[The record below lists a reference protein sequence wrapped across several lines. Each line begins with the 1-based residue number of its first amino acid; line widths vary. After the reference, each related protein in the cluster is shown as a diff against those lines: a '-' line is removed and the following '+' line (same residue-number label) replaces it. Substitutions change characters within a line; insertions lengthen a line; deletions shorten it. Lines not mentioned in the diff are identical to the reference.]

1 LKSWNA
7 SRFRGFLLVLANEAG
22 FPLGD
27 PKMDRRDRELLDKQ
41 LRHLQTTPRNDGV
54 MALALLT
61 VFFTG
66 MAVGGFAYAYTGAPV
81 QIAATQAVPNQRL
94 ASNEVPI
101 FVPRATTRQ

>member
-1 LKSWNA
+1 
-7 SRFRGFLLVLANEAG
+7 
-22 FPLGD
+22 
-27 PKMDRRDRELLDKQ
+27 MDRRDRELLDKQ
-41 LRHLQTTPRNDGV
+41 LRHVQTVPRNGGI

-81 QIAATQAVPNQRL
+81 RIAVTQAVPNQRL

>member
-1 LKSWNA
+1 
-7 SRFRGFLLVLANEAG
+7 
-22 FPLGD
+22 
-27 PKMDRRDRELLDKQ
+27 MDRRDRELLDKQ
-41 LRHLQTTPRNDGV
+41 LHHLQTIPHNDGI

-81 QIAATQAVPNQRL
+81 QIAATQATPNQRL

-101 FVPRATTRQ
+101 FVPQVTTRQ

>member
-1 LKSWNA
+1 
-7 SRFRGFLLVLANEAG
+7 
-22 FPLGD
+22 
-27 PKMDRRDRELLDKQ
+27 MDRSNRELLDKQ
-41 LRHLQTTPRNDGV
+41 LRHVQTIPRNDGI

-81 QIAATQAVPNQRL
+81 QIAATQAAPNQRL

-101 FVPRATTRQ
+101 FVPQADKRQ

>member
-1 LKSWNA
+1 
-7 SRFRGFLLVLANEAG
+7 
-22 FPLGD
+22 
-27 PKMDRRDRELLDKQ
+27 MDRSNRELLDKQ
-41 LRHLQTTPRNDGV
+41 LRHVQTIPRNDGI

-81 QIAATQAVPNQRL
+81 QIAATQAAPNQRL

-101 FVPRATTRQ
+101 FVPQADTRQ

>member
-1 LKSWNA
+1 
-7 SRFRGFLLVLANEAG
+7 
-22 FPLGD
+22 
-27 PKMDRRDRELLDKQ
+27 MDRSNRELLDKQ
-41 LRHLQTTPRNDGV
+41 LRHVQTIPRNDGI

-81 QIAATQAVPNQRL
+81 QIAATQPNQRL

-101 FVPRATTRQ
+101 FVPQADKRQ